1 MKIPKQTG
9 KLIFP
14 QLCMPGLLLGETAR
28 CQPRKVVIIILAATV
43 HLATHSHHTTTCAT
57 HCLACGKSTREQ
69 LSNFENTTAATALLP
84 CSQSQHTISTNFI
97 FSWRATRRHHWGQMF
112 APLLLPKRDEASPAR
127 RRPPPSKYL
136 PRVSRPVQVGKCYKV
151 ERNEESAPILCF
163 TAVPSVR
170 ARMEVPLYFYHAR
183 STHSDQ
189 AGRHTST
196 TYAAGHGHRI
206 VSCYCYNK
214 GEPDCCLVFHLWHF
228 RLHYTVWK
236 IAT

>member
-1 MKIPKQTG
+1 
-9 KLIFP
+9 
-14 QLCMPGLLLGETAR
+14 MPAQEGSYHNSRRHCA
-28 CQPRKVVIIILAATV
+28 PR
-43 HLATHSHHTTTCAT
+43 LATHSHHTTTCAT

-69 LSNFENTTAATALLP
+69 LSNFENTADAAVLP

-97 FSWRATRRHHWGQMF
+97 FSWRV
-112 APLLLPKRDEASPAR
+112 LCASAAVIIGDKCLHRFCCPR
-127 RRPPPSKYL
+127 ETRPPPPPPPAIQV

-151 ERNEESAPILCF
+151 ERNEESATILCF
-163 TAVPSVR
+163 TTAVPSVR
-170 ARMEVPLYFYHAR
+170 ARMEVLLYFYHAR

-228 RLHYTVWK
+228 RLYYLD
-236 IAT
+236 